1 MADQASSQGSL
12 QIDSDSETLISQL
25 LAEMQRLNEQ
35 MRNDQAEI
43 ERLKMET
50 RAISAHTDQLLL
62 QIKVQLDELSKAA

>member
-1 MADQASSQGSL
+1 MADQTSSMREH
-12 QIDSDSETLISQL
+12 QIDTDSETLIDQL

-62 QIKVQLDELSKAA
+62 QIEAQLNALSKAA